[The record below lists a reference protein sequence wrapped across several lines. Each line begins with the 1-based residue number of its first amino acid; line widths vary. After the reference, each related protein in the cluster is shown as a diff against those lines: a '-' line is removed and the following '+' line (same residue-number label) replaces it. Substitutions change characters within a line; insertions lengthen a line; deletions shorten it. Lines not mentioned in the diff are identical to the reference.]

1 MRGQAM
7 TTKQEVQETIFNGSR
22 HEGDGWP
29 PEDPAGFVAWFQE
42 RIDRIPA
49 EYRSTATIELDTQS
63 GYYGDSSVSIE
74 ITYRRPETDEQFA
87 ARLARDEAQKRS
99 RMEQDRDTLA
109 ALLAKYGAP

>member
-1 MRGQAM
+1 MAK
-7 TTKQEVQETIFNGSR
+7 KQEVQETVFNSSR
-22 HEGDGWP
+22 YEGAGWP

-42 RIDRIPA
+42 RIERIPA
-49 EYRSTATIELDTQS
+49 EYRATATIELGTQS

-87 ARLARDEAQKRS
+87 ARLAHDEAQNRS
-99 RMEQDRDTLA
+99 RTEQERATLA